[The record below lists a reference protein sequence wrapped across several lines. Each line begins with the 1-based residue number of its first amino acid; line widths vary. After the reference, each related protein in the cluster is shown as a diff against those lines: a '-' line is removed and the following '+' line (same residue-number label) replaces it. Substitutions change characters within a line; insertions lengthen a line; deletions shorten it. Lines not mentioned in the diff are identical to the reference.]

1 MDLFPFE
8 VGHMVAKLAAVGLFH
23 DPLRLTVSSFV
34 SPFIFST
41 PADKRQTLEKIKK
54 CLDWII

>member
-54 CLDWII
+54 CLD